1 MLRSTILVGF
11 LMLPGAFLV
20 LGLACIHPRLRREIV
35 NFSGLSS
42 PLTKAGRSC
51 AGIRARLLHR

>member
-1 MLRSTILVGF
+1 
-11 LMLPGAFLV
+11 MLPGAFLV

-42 PLTKAGRSC
+42 SLTKAGRSC
-51 AGIRARLLHR
+51 AGIRARLFHR

>member
-1 MLRSTILVGF
+1 
-11 LMLPGAFLV
+11 MLPGAFLV
-20 LGLACIHPRLRREIV
+20 LGLACIHPGLRREIV

-42 PLTKAGRSC
+42 SLTKAGRSC